1 MNEFSQRIMEE
12 FFVRNTRA
20 QKDAFCHALVE
31 RLRES
36 GYEAK
41 ISVDPLLLKNRNVMV
56 GDLERAQYVITAH
69 YDTPKRMFLPANAI
83 LPQNMVLSL
92 LYQCLWC
99 LVPLAAGYL
108 LTALIGLIAPLPS
121 FWRMELPLIVFLVL
135 MTVLF
140 FGFANQHNMND
151 NTSGVLAVTETLL
164 ALPPEFRGRVAA
176 VYFDNEEW
184 GLLGSAAVSSK
195 YSKILKNKPV
205 INMDCVG
212 VGDEICFLL
221 CKQARYNEMLKCE
234 LLHSLSGV
242 EGKTLRV
249 VADRGW
255 FYPSDQT
262 NFRQGVGVAS
272 FRRHPRLGLY
282 SNNIHNHRDTELDE
296 MNVLAV
302 RNTLLALIGGED
314 GGYEQ

>member
-151 NTSGVLAVTETLL
+151 VSLA
-164 ALPPEFRGRVAA
+164 
-176 VYFDNEEW
+176 
-184 GLLGSAAVSSK
+184 
-195 YSKILKNKPV
+195 
-205 INMDCVG
+205 
-212 VGDEICFLL
+212 
-221 CKQARYNEMLKCE
+221 
-234 LLHSLSGV
+234 
-242 EGKTLRV
+242 
-249 VADRGW
+249 
-255 FYPSDQT
+255 
-262 NFRQGVGVAS
+262 
-272 FRRHPRLGLY
+272 
-282 SNNIHNHRDTELDE
+282 
-296 MNVLAV
+296 
-302 RNTLLALIGGED
+302 
-314 GGYEQ
+314 